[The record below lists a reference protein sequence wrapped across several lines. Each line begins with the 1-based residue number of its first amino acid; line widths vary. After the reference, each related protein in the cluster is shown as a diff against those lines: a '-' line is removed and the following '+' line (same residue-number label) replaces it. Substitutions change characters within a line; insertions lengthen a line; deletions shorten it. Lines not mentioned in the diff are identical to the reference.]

1 MSDLIIIPSLQ
12 EWGSLMMSEAI
23 TLNKVV
29 FAFDTG
35 SSRDL
40 ITNNYNGF
48 IFSPYDYSKIVS
60 SIYSYI
66 NDPENFLKKK
76 NPNLISSMPYKYD
89 EESLKINYHHSIFK

>member
-1 MSDLIIIPSLQ
+1 MSDLIIILSLQ
-12 EWGSLMMSEAI
+12 EWGSLTMSEAI

-48 IFSPYDYSKIVS
+48 ILDHMIIVKL
-60 SIYSYI
+60 YQVYI
-66 NDPENFLKKK
+66 
-76 NPNLISSMPYKYD
+76 LI
-89 EESLKINYHHSIFK
+89 

>member
-1 MSDLIIIPSLQ
+1 MDI
-12 EWGSLMMSEAI
+12 
-23 TLNKVV
+23 
-29 FAFDTG
+29 
-35 SSRDL
+35 
-40 ITNNYNGF
+40 NYNGF

>member
-48 IFSPYDYSKIVS
+48 IFRPYDYSKIVS

-76 NPNLISSMPYKYD
+76 SKFCTKYA
-89 EESLKINYHHSIFK
+89 L